1 MFCSPTIFRRIVF
14 YCTIGLLTAIA
25 TPALALD
32 YKLNGVSRDDLKD
45 NIKLHLNPISVTKGD
60 PDEATEER
68 ILKSVKTA
76 LQPFGFYNSE
86 IALRTENQALII
98 EVELGDPLIVA
109 NVTREIIG
117 EGRNDPEF
125 KQRFNGF
132 KLNPGDVMHQ
142 PTYESF
148 KSSMFNYA
156 LSNGYFDYHWQAT
169 RLDLVREENEA
180 NILLVAQSGRQYE
193 FGEVRLVGDTR
204 SKAIIGRLQPFK
216 EGEKYTSA
224 KLTKFNQRL
233 NQTGYFA
240 RVIARPL
247 VSQADGARVPIE
259 ITLAHLP
266 RDIFNVGG
274 GASTDTGPRIR
285 GRWER
290 PWVNTRGHSITG
302 EVFASQLEQAASLDY
317 RIPLEDVNNDYAS
330 IKTSYEFQDNEN
342 SDTKSETL
350 SISAHRFWKEA
361 DSPWQR
367 SISLTYD
374 REMFTQGLSKPQ
386 TINLLMPGYSIAYN
400 NSEDKVDIN
409 HGQYYRVSAQVGHED
424 LASDISLA
432 KVLAQAKI
440 ITTLGETHRL
450 FFRAE
455 AGAIY
460 TEEFDRVPSSIRFF
474 TGGDQSVRGFGYQ
487 KISPFV
493 LDEDGSRVL
502 TGGKYL
508 ATASIEYAYPVADN
522 WRAAVF
528 TDVGTST
535 NDFSD
540 PLARSIGVGAHWI
553 TLIGPVR
560 FYIARGESEFESS
573 WRFHFTLGP
582 EL

>member
-1 MFCSPTIFRRIVF
+1 MFFSPTFFRRTLYFSGIA
-14 YCTIGLLTAIA
+14 CLLGLAPI
-25 TPALALD
+25 ALALE
-32 YKLNGVSRDDLKD
+32 YTLNGVSRSDLKD
-45 NIKLHLNPISVTKGD
+45 NIKLHLNPISVTNGD
-60 PDEATEER
+60 PDETTEER
-68 ILKSVKTA
+68 IIKSVKTA
-76 LQPFGFYNSE
+76 LQPFGFYNTD
-86 IALRTENQALII
+86 IALRTEKQALII
-98 EVELGDPLIVA
+98 DVDLGEPLRVA

-117 EGRNDPEF
+117 EGRDDPEF
-125 KQRFNGF
+125 KQRFNSF
-132 KLNPGDVMHQ
+132 KLKPGDVMHQ

-180 NILLVAQSGRQYE
+180 NVLLIAQSGRQYE
-193 FGEVRLVGDTR
+193 FGEVRLEGDTR
-204 SKAIIGRLQPFK
+204 SSAIIGRIQPFQ

-224 KLTKFNQRL
+224 KLTKFNQQL
-233 NQTGYFA
+233 NQTGYFS

-247 VSQADGARVPIE
+247 VSQAKGARVPIE
-259 ITLAHLP
+259 VTLAHLP

-274 GASTDTGPRIR
+274 GASTDTGPRVR

-302 EVFASQLEQAASLDY
+302 ELFASQLEQAASLDY

-330 IKTSYEFQDNEN
+330 IKTSYEFQDNDN
-342 SDTKSETL
+342 SDTKRETL

-361 DSPWQR
+361 ESPWQR
-367 SISLTYD
+367 SLSLTYD
-374 REMFTQGLSKPQ
+374 REMFTQGLSDPQ
-386 TINLLMPGYSIAYN
+386 TINLLMPGYSIAFN
-400 NSEDKVDIN
+400 NAEEKVDIDQ
-409 HGQYYRVSAQVGHED
+409 GQYYRISAQVAHED

-440 ITTLGETHRL
+440 ITTLDDTHRL

-460 TEEFDRVPSSIRFF
+460 TEEFNRVPSSIRFF

-487 KISPFV
+487 QISPFV
-493 LDEDGSRVL
+493 LNDEGNRVL

-508 ATASIEYAYPVADN
+508 ATASIEYAYPIADN

-528 TDVGTST
+528 SDVGTST

-540 PLARSIGVGAHWI
+540 PLARSVGIGAHWL

-560 FYIARGESEFESS
+560 FYVARGKNAFEST
-573 WRFHFTLGP
+573 WRIHFTLGP